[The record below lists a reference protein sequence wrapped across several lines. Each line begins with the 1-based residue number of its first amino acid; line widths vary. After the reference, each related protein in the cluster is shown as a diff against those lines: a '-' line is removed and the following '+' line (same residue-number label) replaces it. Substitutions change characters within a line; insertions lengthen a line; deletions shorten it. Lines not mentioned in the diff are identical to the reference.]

1 MILQHKTWQENFTTY
16 TSNLIEADEFRKQ
29 NWQSFL
35 DKGFPSNSDEEWKY
49 FNFEELFSQTINPF
63 HEEKQTDLSS
73 ESEKDQTSF
82 VLPECEENQIILENG
97 QIKSQKIS
105 NQQIIIASL
114 DKAFSDYSELKIKY
128 LNQAAK
134 QDVFTLQNNSLWQ
147 GGLFFYMPANIVL
160 NEPIQIS
167 LLSNS
172 PHCANYSRNLII
184 IEDNCQAEIFIY
196 CTGLNSSADE
206 LYLHNLINQIIIGE
220 NSQVKIFFVQNESKN
235 AFQIAYTD
243 IKLQNN
249 SNLDFYNLSFGAKTS
264 KHLIQADFLGKGIH
278 HNLKGIYVL
287 NNSQACHSQVT
298 FNHNK
303 PNCSSNQLFKGILS
317 GNSKAEFS
325 GIIKV
330 KEGANGTSAKQLN
343 KNLLLSPDA
352 KIDTRPQL
360 EIKAD
365 DVKCSHGATIGQ
377 LEDEEIF
384 YLLSRGISKEK
395 ALEILTFGFAEEII
409 DTISIPSLRSFT
421 EQLLT
426 LNL

>member
-1 MILQHKTWQENFTTY
+1 MILQHKTWQDNFMTFETA
-16 TSNLIEADEFRKQ
+16 LIESDEFRKQ

-35 DKGFPSNSDEEWKY
+35 DKGFPNNSDEEWKY
-49 FNFEELFSQTINPF
+49 FNFEELFAQTISPVYAENQIDSRQENSSQT
-63 HEEKQTDLSS
+63 
-73 ESEKDQTSF
+73 F
-82 VLPECEENQIILENG
+82 VLPECEENQIVLENG
-97 QIKSQKIS
+97 KIKSQKIL
-105 NQQIIIASL
+105 NKQIIIASL
-114 DKAFSDYSELKIKY
+114 DQAFNDYSDLKVKY
-128 LNQAAK
+128 LNQAS
-134 QDVFTLQNNSLWQ
+134 QQNIFTLQNNSLWQ
-147 GGLFFYMPANIVL
+147 GGLFFYIPANTVL
-160 NEPIQIS
+160 NQPIQIS

-172 PHCANYSRNLII
+172 PNCANYSRNLII

-196 CTGLNSSADE
+196 CSGSNSSVDE

-249 SNLDFYNLSFGAKTS
+249 SSLDFYNLSFGAKTS
-264 KHLIQADFLGKGIH
+264 KHLIQSDFLGEGIN
-278 HNLKGIYVL
+278 HNLKGLYVL
-287 NNSQACHSQVT
+287 KNSQACHNQVI

-303 PNCSSNQLFKGILS
+303 PNCSSNQLFKGILNDKS
-317 GNSKAEFS
+317 RAEFS

-330 KEGANGTSAKQLN
+330 KEKANGTAAKQLN
-343 KNLLLSPDA
+343 KNLLLSPEA
-352 KIDTRPQL
+352 KVDTRPQL

-377 LEDEEIF
+377 LQSEEIF
-384 YLLSRGISKEK
+384 YLLSRGISREK

-409 DTISIPSLRSFT
+409 ETISIPSLKSFT
-421 EQLLT
+421 GKLLT

>member
-1 MILQHKTWQENFTTY
+1 MTFKSALLE
-16 TSNLIEADEFRKQ
+16 SDEFRKQ

-35 DKGFPSNSDEEWKY
+35 NKGFPNNSDEEWKY
-49 FNFEELFSQTINPF
+49 FNFEELFSQTINPVY
-63 HEEKQTDLSS
+63 EQKQTDLTIKNSS
-73 ESEKDQTSF
+73 QTF
-82 VLPECEENQIILENG
+82 ILPECNENQIILENG
-97 QIKSQKIS
+97 QLKSQKIL
-105 NQQIIIASL
+105 NEKIIIASL
-114 DKAFSDYSELKIKY
+114 DQAFSDYSDLKIKY
-128 LNQAAK
+128 LNQAS
-134 QDVFTLQNNSLWQ
+134 QQNIFTLQNNSLWQ
-147 GGLFFYMPANIVL
+147 GGLFFYMPANTAL
-160 NEPIQIS
+160 NQPIQIS

-172 PHCANYSRNLII
+172 PNCANYSRNLII

-196 CTGLNSSADE
+196 CSGSNSSVDE
-206 LYLHNLINQIIIGE
+206 LYLHNLINQVIIGE
-220 NSQVKIFFVQNESKN
+220 NSQVKIFFVQDESKN

-249 SNLDFYNLSFGAKTS
+249 SSLDFYNLSFGAKTS
-264 KHLIQADFLGKGIH
+264 KHLIQSDFLGEGIN
-278 HNLKGIYVL
+278 HNLKGLYVL
-287 NNSQACHSQVT
+287 KNSQACHNQVI

-303 PNCSSNQLFKGILS
+303 PNCSSNQLFKGILNDKS
-317 GNSKAEFS
+317 RAEFS

-330 KEGANGTSAKQLN
+330 KEKANGTAAKQLN
-343 KNLLLSPDA
+343 KNLLLSPEA

-377 LEDEEIF
+377 LQSEEIF

-409 DTISIPSLRSFT
+409 ETISIPSLKDFT
-421 EQLLT
+421 KKFLT

>member
-1 MILQHKTWQENFTTY
+1 MILQHKTWQDNFMTLETA
-16 TSNLIEADEFRKQ
+16 LIESDEFRKQ

-35 DKGFPSNSDEEWKY
+35 DKGFPNNSDEEWKY
-49 FNFEELFSQTINPF
+49 FNFEELFAQTISPVYAENQIDSKQENSSQT
-63 HEEKQTDLSS
+63 
-73 ESEKDQTSF
+73 F
-82 VLPECEENQIILENG
+82 VLPECEENQIVLENG
-97 QIKSQKIS
+97 QIKSHKIS
-105 NQQIIIASL
+105 NDKIIIASL
-114 DKAFSDYSELKIKY
+114 DQAFSDYADLKVKY
-128 LNQAAK
+128 LNQAS
-134 QDVFTLQNNSLWQ
+134 QQNIFTLQNNSLWE
-147 GGLFFYMPANIVL
+147 GGLFFYIPANTVL
-160 NEPIQIS
+160 NQPIQIS

-172 PHCANYSRNLII
+172 PNCANYSRNLII

-196 CTGLNSSADE
+196 CSGSNSSVDE

-249 SNLDFYNLSFGAKTS
+249 SSLDFYNLSFGAKTS
-264 KHLIQADFLGKGIH
+264 KHLIQSDFLGEGIN
-278 HNLKGIYVL
+278 HNLKGLYVL
-287 NNSQACHSQVT
+287 KNSQACHNQVI

-303 PNCSSNQLFKGILS
+303 PNCSSNQLFKGILNDKS
-317 GNSKAEFS
+317 RAEFS

-330 KEGANGTSAKQLN
+330 KEKANGTAAKQLN
-343 KNLLLSPDA
+343 KNLLLSPEA
-352 KIDTRPQL
+352 KVDTRPQL

-377 LEDEEIF
+377 LQSEEIF
-384 YLLSRGISKEK
+384 YLLSRGISREK

-409 DTISIPSLRSFT
+409 ETISIPSLKSFT
-421 EQLLT
+421 GKLLT

>member
-1 MILQHKTWQENFTTY
+1 MILQHKTWQDNFMTLEAA
-16 TSNLIEADEFRKQ
+16 LIESDEFRKQ

-35 DKGFPSNSDEEWKY
+35 DKGFPNNSDEEWKY
-49 FNFEELFSQTINPF
+49 FNFEELFAQTISPVYAENQIDSRQENSSQT
-63 HEEKQTDLSS
+63 
-73 ESEKDQTSF
+73 F
-82 VLPECEENQIILENG
+82 VLPECEENQIVLENG
-97 QIKSQKIS
+97 QIKSQKIL
-105 NQQIIIASL
+105 NKQIIIASL
-114 DKAFSDYSELKIKY
+114 DQAFNDYSDLKVKY
-128 LNQAAK
+128 LNQAS
-134 QDVFTLQNNSLWQ
+134 QQNIFTLQNNSLWQ
-147 GGLFFYMPANIVL
+147 GGLFFYMPANTVL
-160 NEPIQIS
+160 NQPIQIS

-172 PHCANYSRNLII
+172 PNCANYSRNLII

-196 CTGLNSSADE
+196 CSGSNSSVDE

-264 KHLIQADFLGKGIH
+264 KHLIQSDFLGEGIN
-278 HNLKGIYVL
+278 HNLKGLYVL
-287 NNSQACHSQVT
+287 KNSQTCHNQVI

-303 PNCSSNQLFKGILS
+303 PNCSSNQLFKGILNDKS
-317 GNSKAEFS
+317 RAEFS

-330 KEGANGTSAKQLN
+330 KEKANGTAAKQLN
-343 KNLLLSPDA
+343 KNLLLSPEA
-352 KIDTRPQL
+352 KVDTRPQL

-377 LEDEEIF
+377 LQSEEIF
-384 YLLSRGISKEK
+384 YLLSRGISREK

-409 DTISIPSLRSFT
+409 ETISIPSLKSFT
-421 EQLLT
+421 EKLLT